1 MKTFLMLAAL
11 LFTLPLQAQGVDHAP
26 WQQLL
31 ERHVRVL
38 GQGGITQVDY
48 DGFAGDRTALQAYL
62 QDLSAVTP
70 AQFAAWPEA
79 ERLAWLI
86 NAYNAWTVE
95 LILGR
100 YPRLDSIKQ
109 LGSLLRSPWQRA
121 FIPLLGRTLSLDD
134 IEHEL
139 IRGHFREPRIHF
151 AVNCAS
157 IGCPALSPDAYRADR
172 LETQLEQATRLFLA
186 DRTRNR
192 LQGGKLMVSSIF
204 KWYRE
209 DFAAGWRGLDSL
221 PRFLAHYG
229 DALGLTPAQHQA
241 LAAGQLGIGYLD
253 YDWGLN
259 RTP

>member
-1 MKTFLMLAAL
+1 MKTVLMLAIML
-11 LFTLPLQAQGVDHAP
+11 LFALPLHAQGFDHAP

-38 GQGGITQVDY
+38 GQGSITQVDY

-62 QDLSAVTP
+62 QNLSAVTP
-70 AQFAAWPEA
+70 AQFAAWPAA
-79 ERLAWLI
+79 ERLAWLL

-121 FIPLLGRTLSLDD
+121 FIPLLGRTRSLDD
-134 IEHEL
+134 IEHNL

-157 IGCPALSPDAYRADR
+157 IGCPALSPTRATGWKPSWSR
-172 LETQLEQATRLFLA
+172 PPACSWSTAPATGC
-186 DRTRNR
+186 RT
-192 LQGGKLMVSSIF
+192 GG
-204 KWYRE
+204 
-209 DFAAGWRGLDSL
+209 
-221 PRFLAHYG
+221 
-229 DALGLTPAQHQA
+229 
-241 LAAGQLGIGYLD
+241 
-253 YDWGLN
+253 
-259 RTP
+259 